1 MLTASRKFVRYR
13 PDLAE
18 AEVGGL
24 LPLAEPDRAADRLRG
39 RAATRKGDAETAL
52 DRVVRDLFA
61 LSAAA
66 SPSCRVDRP
75 LHGCS
80 DFGQLAACFCPTLRI
95 AITT

>member
-1 MLTASRKFVRYR
+1 LA
-13 PDLAE
+13 DLAE

-66 SPSCRVDRP
+66 SP
-75 LHGCS
+75 
-80 DFGQLAACFCPTLRI
+80 
-95 AITT
+95 